1 MKRFIIILACIW
13 AQCAE
18 AAVVTP
24 DKAARY
30 AGRFMGMSELPV
42 PEKSS
47 AQMAAGRDGE
57 QDDAYY
63 VYNNPDGGWVII
75 AADDRI
81 NPVLGYSDKGSFSL
95 ENMPDNLKWW
105 MEGLAGTVE
114 ELRASGA
121 EASDAA
127 RAAWRSLRSDP
138 VTTGSEQKVLE
149 TAKWNQRWPYNEMC
163 PIVAGE
169 NKRSLTGCVATAMA
183 IIMRYN
189 RWPERGKGLIGGYV
203 TSTYQTY
210 IPSFY
215 LDDHVYDW
223 DNMPLTDGEKAGWT
237 DDQIREVSQLLYD
250 CGVSVGMDYSYKYG
264 SVAFEGKLPVVM
276 NEKFSYSDDIQLIFR
291 SAYSLDEWFAVMKK
305 EIDSERLVL
314 YCGGGDNGGHAFVC
328 DGYDTQ
334 DSRLH
339 INWGWGSKFDGF
351 YTLDLKINDERYFPL
366 DQTAIIGI
374 VPDTCHVEMPD
385 GNFVYNYILNNKFGL
400 VPVNHQDMKEGLPVN
415 FIVGYFF
422 NTSSEKIKLN
432 FKVCLMGESGNVRQ
446 EGWNCSISFPAY
458 TYEGYL
464 YDTTT
469 ESTVLEVTPELTDC
483 FRLFVEDKN
492 GNWVPMPANFE
503 SFPDNDGI
511 VCGVTPDPV
520 IILPADSNAGQEIE
534 LKLTNGYVP
543 VKSVSWSVN
552 GKSLD
557 SPRVILEQGKNVIRA
572 NVDYMDG
579 SEGTIRAT
587 VTAK

>member
-1 MKRFIIILACIW
+1 MACIW
-13 AQCAE
+13 AQCAG

-24 DKAARY
+24 DMAARY
-30 AGRFMGMSELPV
+30 AGRFMGMSTLPV
-42 PEKSS
+42 QEKSG

-57 QDDAYY
+57 QDAAYY

-149 TAKWNQRWPYNEMC
+149 TAKWYQEWPYNEKC

-237 DDQIREVSQLLYD
+237 DDQIREVSQLMYD
-250 CGVSVGMDYSYKYG
+250 CGVSVTMDYSEEYG
-264 SVAFEGKLPVVM
+264 SAASEGDVPEAM
-276 NEKFSYSDDIQLIFR
+276 IGNFSYSDDIQYLYR
-291 SAYSLDEWFAVMKK
+291 SAYSLDEWFAVMRN
-305 EIDSERLVL
+305 EIDAERLIL
-314 YCGGGDNGGHAFVC
+314 YCGSGDTGGHAFVC

-339 INWGWGSKFDGF
+339 INWGWSGDADGF
-351 YTLDLKINDERYFPL
+351 FTLDLKIDDYNDFPL
-366 DQTAIIGI
+366 EQTAIIGI

-385 GNFVYNYILNNKFGL
+385 GQFIFNYVNYQKFGL
-400 VPVNHQDMKEGLPVN
+400 TLVNSQDMKEGVPVQFN
-415 FIVGYFF
+415 VGSFL
-422 NTSSEKIKLN
+422 NTSSEKIRMK
-432 FKVCLMGESGNVRQ
+432 FKVCLMDKSGNMRQ
-446 EGWNCSISFPAY
+446 EGWNCTINLPAY
-458 TYEGYL
+458 NGYF
-464 YDTTT
+464 YKGTT
-469 ESTVLEVTPELTDC
+469 EATELEVTPELTDC
-483 FRLFVEDKN
+483 FRLFYEDNN
-492 GNWVPMPANFE
+492 GNWVPMPANYDL
-503 SFPDNDGI
+503 FPDNDGI
-511 VCGVTPDPV
+511 ACGVTPDPV
-520 IILPADSNAGQEIE
+520 IIYDDKEKE
-534 LKLTNGYVP
+534 LRLTMGFVP
-543 VKSVSWSVN
+543 VKSVRWSIN
-552 GKSLD
+552 GKETD
-557 SPRVILEQGKNVIRA
+557 TPKVDLEPGRNSVKAYVE
-572 NVDYMDG
+572 YMDG
-579 SEGTIRAT
+579 TEGTIRAT
-587 VTAK
+587 FTSK